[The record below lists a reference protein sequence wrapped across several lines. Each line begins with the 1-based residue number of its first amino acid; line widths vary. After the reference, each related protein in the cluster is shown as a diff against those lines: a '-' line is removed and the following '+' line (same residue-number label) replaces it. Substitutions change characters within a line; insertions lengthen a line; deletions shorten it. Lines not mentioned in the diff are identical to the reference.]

1 MSKSERAQFAT
12 RLGVLAT
19 TVGSAVGLGN
29 IWRFPYEAGVHGGGA
44 FMLVYIFFVLVI
56 GIPVATA
63 EFIIGRH
70 THSNVYG
77 AFKKL
82 HDSPFWKVS
91 GVIGIVASLMILSFY
106 SVVAG
111 WTFEY
116 ILRSLQNFNGA
127 ETQEALHAQFNQF
140 TSSWESVVWTLAFL
154 LVNYLIIRRGVQNGI
169 EKMSNILMPVLFVI
183 LLAFCVNSL
192 FMPGASQGLEFLFKP
207 DFSSITPQV
216 LMGAMGQ
223 AFFSLSL
230 GLGGLIT
237 YSSYFSSK
245 TRLLGSAASMAGL
258 DTLVAIFA
266 GIIIFPSVFTFGESP
281 AEGPKLVFEV
291 LPSIFLDMKFGQVWS
306 VLFFVLL
313 FLASLTSTISM
324 SEISIAYFTE
334 ERHMSRRNATLLNT
348 AIAMLFGTLS
358 ALSFGPLRHMTVCG
372 RGVFD
377 LLDYLSSTILLPLG
391 GMIISIFVGW
401 VIKRS
406 VIYEQLDVVSP
417 AKARLVKVV
426 IFCLRYVAPTCILLV
441 FLSGLGVIRF

>member
-82 HDSPFWKVS
+82 HDSPLWKVS

-266 GIIIFPSVFTFGESP
+266 GIIIFPAVFTFGESP

-406 VIYEQLDVVSP
+406 VIYEQLDVVPP

>member
-77 AFKKL
+77 AFRKL

-266 GIIIFPSVFTFGESP
+266 GIIIFPAVFTFGESP